1 MNEEQLNKLFQEVR
15 EIPPKTSPD
24 DVSVWVSDAAQSV
37 GSGLSTQSFF
47 TFKGIAMITTL
58 VSIIG
63 IAVYSHFA
71 PAEAPPV
78 SKPETPASATETP
91 QPLMLSPAS
100 KPVPKPQP
108 QTEKSTEEPSAP
120 TPYPTDRIAEV
131 PILPVE
137 PGIATKKIPT
147 MALPILPLQ
156 AENPEKEQLFRENFT
171 RLKISSAMKVW
182 ITQGDMCDVR
192 VETEDGT
199 NQDAIKIEQFGE
211 TLELSVR
218 WKKFRISDLG
228 TINVYVTVQELKGL
242 EVSGAVEIHSK
253 NKLNCTRLDLELS
266 GAVSTDLEISAG
278 EAKVESSGAVD
289 VTLRGDCRHLD
300 IETSGATEVIAPEL
314 VADTCVIE
322 TSGASKIDVRA
333 VKELKIE
340 ASGASEVTYRGEPE
354 ILEIRSSGASEV
366 KKVKQSYKF

>member
-1 MNEEQLNKLFQEVR
+1 MNEEQLDKLFREVR
-15 EIPPKTSPD
+15 KMPPETSPD
-24 DVSVWVSDAAQSV
+24 DVSAWVGNAAQSV
-37 GSGLSTQSFF
+37 GSGLSIKSFF
-47 TFKGIAMITTL
+47 TFKGIAMITTIA
-58 VSIIG
+58 SIIG
-63 IAVYSHFA
+63 IAVYTHFV
-71 PAEAPPV
+71 PSEKTDESVPEMPVPVAEQPRQTITPPV
-78 SKPETPASATETP
+78 AQSEPVRLESIEKPLLAPVQP
-91 QPLMLSPAS
+91 QAARMAEIQTIPVIPVIVFDRQPVKNA
-100 KPVPKPQP
+100 PVPVQLKDEP
-108 QTEKSTEEPSAP
+108 EE
-120 TPYPTDRIAEV
+120 DV
-131 PILPVE
+131 V
-137 PGIATKKIPT
+137 
-147 MALPILPLQ
+147 
-156 AENPEKEQLFRENFT
+156 FRENFT

-266 GAVSTDLEISAG
+266 GAVRTDLEISAG